1 MYSQDFS
8 WGMSFLTLYLNVKHV
23 MLFLLPLVFGFV
35 YILTN
40 LTSSEINNYVNSLLK
55 TVVLATKFSN
65 G

>member
-8 WGMSFLTLYLNVKHV
+8 WGMSFLTLHLNVKHV
-23 MLFLLPLVFGFV
+23 MLFLLLLVFGFV

-40 LTSSEINNYVNSLLK
+40 LTSSEINDYVNSLLK